1 MTNQKKDPYNMVR
14 ADFIVSLYNSI
25 PIGSSEFLYRTTL
38 QMFEH
43 NISEVKGIIDGDYCM
58 DEQEEMLVG
67 IMDALI

>member
-1 MTNQKKDPYNMVR
+1 
-14 ADFIVSLYNSI
+14 
-25 PIGSSEFLYRTTL
+25 
-38 QMFEH
+38 MFEH